1 MDPSDVFSY
10 MCKDDRNIKTIKVY
24 EKNSNINEDDLYGL
38 ASLTIA
44 LLKDEQRARD
54 LRLGGNKVY
63 IVTRIINYINN
74 VESGGEEEDDIEVNR
89 I

>member
-1 MDPSDVFSY
+1 M
-10 MCKDDRNIKTIKVY
+10 Y

-38 ASLTIA
+38 VSLTIA

>member
-1 MDPSDVFSY
+1 MY
-10 MCKDDRNIKTIKVY
+10 KDNGKIKTVKVCG
-24 EKNSNINEDDLYGL
+24 ENSNIDEDNQYGL